1 MRQFL
6 KQTFASLVGTLVAVI
21 LLVALG
27 TSSLV
32 FLIVAAVSTSEEPSI
47 KNKSVLVFDLSTS
60 IRDTEPPV
68 SLGEAVS
75 GDVPAAIPLR
85 QVLQNL
91 EKATQDKRI
100 VALFLNGSNG
110 IGNTDYATLA
120 EIRPALEQF
129 RESGKKIIAYGV
141 DWGER
146 EYYLGSVADEVI
158 LNPMGIVEMNGLSSE
173 QVFFSQA
180 LDKFGIGVQVI
191 RVGRYKAA
199 VEPFIQQTMSPENR
213 QQIAGLLGDLW
224 GEFIADVGTSRKI
237 PANKLQALA
246 NTKGIFLASEAKA
259 QGLVDRVAYFD
270 EVAAELREI
279 SGKGDDEQLF
289 RKVSLEGYSDI
300 SVKAFKQES
309 SQNKI
314 AIVYAEGAIVGG
326 RGEDGQIGS
335 ARINEQL
342 RDVREDEDVKAV
354 VLRINSPGGSATAS
368 ELILREIQLIRQ
380 EKPVIVSMGDVAA
393 SGGYWIATGADYIFA
408 EPSTITGSIGV
419 FGLLPN
425 LEKISND
432 NGVAWEI
439 VKTGQLADL
448 DTVVRPK
455 TPQELALYQRL
466 VNQVY
471 DLFLDKVAKS
481 RNIPK
486 EKVAQ
491 IAQGRIWSGQDAK
504 QIGLVDELGGI
515 ESAIAYAAKKAE
527 LDEDWEAEEYL
538 EEPDWERQLIDM
550 LQEEAHID
558 SLTASNP
565 FSSEFNKMKKDL
577 AILQLLSDSKG
588 VYALLPFEFRI
599 K

>member
-279 SGKGDDEQLF
+279 SGKGDDKQLF

-471 DLFLDKVAKS
+471 DLFLEKVAKS

-538 EEPDWERQLIDM
+538 EEADWERQLIDM

-565 FSSEFNKMKKDL
+565 FSSEFNKLKKDL